1 MRAFQCPTFCE
12 NVNLGLSLFLQL
24 LEAHDSQLRGLCLT
38 ASGSLLA
45 TASVKGTVLRVWN
58 VATQSCIHEFRRGV
72 ERANITC
79 LAFSWDDQWLSCCSD
94 KGTAHVFY
102 CEQKQEEKKT
112 TSLAKRFFSPSS
124 KSQPKSVCQV
134 RGVPHP
140 LACAFVGDA
149 PNILAVAGWDA
160 DGNGVLLI
168 SEFAAHQ
175 EARRIAYH
183 VLVKNGVEETEEERR
198 RRRARGWRPSVPDTP
213 DHGFGNL
220 QISEPAMNNLST
232 NDVEDEDFCEV
243 RVETI
248 PAPVIDTKE
257 ANMEDSPPA
266 SEKVELTGESSTQ
279 KDMQASIQTESLDDL
294 ELNEDQQQSRE

>member
-1 MRAFQCPTFCE
+1 M
-12 NVNLGLSLFLQL
+12 
-24 LEAHDSQLRGLCLT
+24 
-38 ASGSLLA
+38 
-45 TASVKGTVLRVWN
+45 
-58 VATQSCIHEFRRGV
+58 
-72 ERANITC
+72 ERATITC

-102 CEQKQEEKKT
+102 CEQKQEDKKSS
-112 TSLAKRFFSPSS
+112 SLTKRLFSPSS
-124 KSQPKSVCQV
+124 KPQPKSVCQV

-198 RRRARGWRPSVPDTP
+198 RRRARGWEPRIPDTP
-213 DHGFGNL
+213 DSDFSNL
-220 QISEPAMNNLST
+220 QITEPTMNHLST

-243 RVETI
+243 LMETT
-248 PAPVIDTKE
+248 PAPMIETKE
-257 ANMEDSPPA
+257 MPAPEPTSPAETEEDTNGNISPDKASNMQDSIRAEPVDE
-266 SEKVELTGESSTQ
+266 SEPTEVVESTQ
-279 KDMQASIQTESLDDL
+279 
-294 ELNEDQQQSRE
+294 

>member
-1 MRAFQCPTFCE
+1 
-12 NVNLGLSLFLQL
+12 
-24 LEAHDSQLRGLCLT
+24 LEAHDGELRGLCLT

-58 VATQSCIHEFRRGV
+58 IATQSCIHEFRRGV
-72 ERANITC
+72 ERATITC

-94 KGTAHVFY
+94 KGTAHVFF
-102 CEQKQEEKKT
+102 CEQKQDEKKSS
-112 TSLAKRFFSPSS
+112 SLTKRFFSSSS

-198 RRRARGWRPSVPDTP
+198 RRRARGWKPSIPDTP
-213 DHGFGNL
+213 DHSFGNL
-220 QISEPAMNNLST
+220 QITEPSMNHLST

-243 RVETI
+243 LVETT
-248 PAPVIDTKE
+248 PAPVIETKDVTSTEESPTPSGSTVQPDAE
-257 ANMEDSPPA
+257 ADSDKGSNMQD
-266 SEKVELTGESSTQ
+266 
-279 KDMQASIQTESLDDL
+279 SIQTEPLDEPAAEL
-294 ELNEDQQQSRE
+294 EATQ

>member
-1 MRAFQCPTFCE
+1 M
-12 NVNLGLSLFLQL
+12 
-24 LEAHDSQLRGLCLT
+24 EAHDSQLRGLCLT

-45 TASVKGTVLRVWN
+45 TASAKGTVLRVWN
-58 VATQSCIHEFRRGV
+58 IATQSCIHEFRRGV
-72 ERANITC
+72 ERATITC

-102 CEQKQEEKKT
+102 CEQKNDDKKSSSSSS
-112 TSLAKRFFSPSS
+112 SLTKRFFSSSS

-198 RRRARGWRPSVPDTP
+198 RRRARGWRPSIPETP

-220 QISEPAMNNLST
+220 QISEPAMNQLST

-243 RVETI
+243 LFESL
-248 PAPVIDTKE
+248 PPPVIETKE
-257 ANMEDSPPA
+257 ATTNSNNHTTPSTTTDLPVTAEQEETTHGGTA
-266 SEKVELTGESSTQ
+266 SST
-279 KDMQASIQTESLDDL
+279 KDLQDSIQTESLDDL
-294 ELNEDQQQSRE
+294 ELNEGQEQPKQ